1 VGMDSQSPLNP
12 FYHKYHP
19 DHDNLTA
26 DFKVYQ
32 EEAYGFARD
41 ITVALNADQDG
52 AGAKNGS
59 EVMKGTYTEVIRGL
73 HRLPIQVKGQVEMVR
88 VSTLGAIN
96 PTTW

>member
-1 VGMDSQSPLNP
+1 MDSQSPLNP

-32 EEAYGFARD
+32 EEAYGFSRD
-41 ITVALNADQDG
+41 ISVALNADQDG
-52 AGAKNGS
+52 SGSKDGS
-59 EVMKGTYTEVIRGL
+59 EVMQGTYTEVIRGL
-73 HRLPIQVKGQVEMVR
+73 HRIPIQVKGQVEMVR
-88 VSTLGAIN
+88 VSTLGVIN